1 MFRITVMKKLYRS
14 MDIELL
20 ETLFKQIM
28 EENKKERVN
37 EYDSEIEIETV
48 YKD

>member
-1 MFRITVMKKLYRS
+1 

-48 YKD
+48 YKDWQLCFTDSKN